1 MKYTMQQID
10 VIRMY
15 KTKKCLVIDD
25 YPDIRA
31 SIKRMLTKFGANHVD
46 TASNCEE
53 AVDMC
58 RRHQYDIILCDF
70 NLGEKKS
77 GQQLLEEMRYKKL
90 IRHASLYLMVTA
102 ETTRDKVYSAIENQ
116 PDAYIAKPFTAPY
129 LQQRLDALLI
139 AKNAMALINDAA
151 DSGDYARA
159 IRLCQEK
166 IEQND
171 KYKTLCIK
179 MMGYLY
185 LLDEKYEDAAEVY
198 KSVLRERT
206 LAWALIGLGKALR
219 GMGEHEQSE
228 DIFRSLIQ
236 QKTPCMD
243 VYDNL
248 ADLLYDRGR
257 TMEAQGVL
265 EEAAEMSPDAILRQ
279 QRLAVM
285 CETNADLERAE
296 KAYRKVVRLGPHSI
310 HESAENYFEFVSCL
324 NRMADTK
331 GHYDKKLY
339 DDANTA
345 LKRVSKRY
353 SRDPA
358 VQARAKYMQSE
369 TAQMANKPE
378 QAQEYLS
385 DAEKFLEKYVTE
397 DGYPPEVIMQRA
409 RALDAAGRKEQ
420 AKDVL
425 VKLAEEYKDNPEI
438 THAIDNCLD
447 EPISKQGRARMIE
460 FNREGKQLFDAKDY
474 RSAVEYFNRALQIF
488 PNHIALNLNLAMAL
502 IRVMDSDGA
511 DPMYIGRCRR
521 VLERLHDMD
530 PQHPYYALYEN
541 ISRQVEKYSD
551 GEGEASEA

>member
-1 MKYTMQQID
+1 MQQID
-10 VIRMY
+10 VIRLY

-53 AVDMC
+53 AIEMC
-58 RRHQYDIILCDF
+58 RRHNYDIILCDY

-77 GQQLLEEMRYKKL
+77 GQQLLEEMRFKKL

-129 LQQRLDALLI
+129 LQQRLDALLV

-159 IRLCQEK
+159 IKLCQEK

-171 KYKTLCIK
+171 KYRTLCVK

-185 LLDEKYEDAAEVY
+185 LLDGKFAEAAEVY
-198 KSVLRERT
+198 KSVLSERT
-206 LAWALIGLGKALR
+206 LAWALIGLGKALK
-219 GMGEHEQSE
+219 GMGEVEQSE
-228 DIFRSLIQ
+228 DVFRSLIQ

-257 TMEAQGVL
+257 TMEAQGIL
-265 EEAAEMSPDAILRQ
+265 EEATEMSPDAILRQ

-310 HESAENYFEFVSCL
+310 HESADNYFDFVSCL
-324 NRMADTK
+324 NRMAEHT
-331 GHYDKKLY
+331 GHFDKKLY
-339 DDANTA
+339 EDANTA

-369 TAQMANKPE
+369 TAQVAQKSE
-378 QAQEYLS
+378 QAKEYLS
-385 DAEKFLEKYVTE
+385 DAEKFLEKYVAE
-397 DGYPPEVIMQRA
+397 DGYPPEVILQRA
-409 RALDAAGRKEQ
+409 RALNANGKKEQ
-420 AKDVL
+420 AREVL
-425 VKLAEEYKDNPEI
+425 EKLAEEYQDNEEI
-438 THAIDNCLD
+438 TRAIDNCLD
-447 EPISKQGRARMIE
+447 EPVSKQGRSRMVE

-474 RSAVEYFNRALQIF
+474 RSAVEYFNKALQIF

-502 IRVMDSDGA
+502 IRVMDAEGA

-521 VLERLHDMD
+521 VLESLRDMD
-530 PQHPYYALYEN
+530 PQHPYFKLYEN
-541 ISRQVEKYSD
+541 IAKQVEKYSD
-551 GEGEASEA
+551 GGADSEA